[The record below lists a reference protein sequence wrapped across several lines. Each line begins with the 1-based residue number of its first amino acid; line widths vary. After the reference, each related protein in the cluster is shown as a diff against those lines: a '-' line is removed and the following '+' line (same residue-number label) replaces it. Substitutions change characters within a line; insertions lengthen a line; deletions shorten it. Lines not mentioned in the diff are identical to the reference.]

1 MADPT
6 REELLADEHFRQL
19 MQEHAAYEQRLA
31 ALMSKPR
38 PSEDEQIEE
47 TRLKKLKLRIKD
59 EMLDLERRH
68 RCPAPAA

>member
-6 REELLADEHFRQL
+6 REELLADEQFRQL

-31 ALMSKPR
+31 ALMSKPH

-47 TRLKKLKLRIKD
+47 TRLKKLKLRTKD
-59 EMLDLERRH
+59 EMLAIERRH
-68 RCPAPAA
+68 RSQMTAA